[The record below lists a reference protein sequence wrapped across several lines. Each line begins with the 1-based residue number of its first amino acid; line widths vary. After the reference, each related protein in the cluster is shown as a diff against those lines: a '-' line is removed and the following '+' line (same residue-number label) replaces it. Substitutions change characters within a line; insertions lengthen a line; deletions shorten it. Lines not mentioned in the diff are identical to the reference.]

1 MIRRCLL
8 FFAVTT
14 GLLSGCLAPRTDHTR
29 FYLLST
35 PTPAPPAAAVQR
47 DKVFLVGLRMS
58 SAEYLHTKQ
67 MLVALDGNQLR
78 LSEEN
83 EWEETPQAGFARV
96 LARRLARNLPDCQL
110 IPLPSGLTNKLEFI
124 LEIELRSLQ
133 GRLEPKSEAEVSVEV
148 RILDANSRLLERE
161 ELRQTSPWSP
171 TAAPDGYPALAAAES
186 RAAADLADAIGRKV
200 LACHR
205 QNAGR

>member
-1 MIRRCLL
+1 MKFRYLL

-14 GLLSGCLAPRTDHTR
+14 GLFAGCLAPPTDHTR
-29 FYLLST
+29 FYVLA
-35 PTPAPPAAAVQR
+35 TPASAPTTAAVER
-47 DKVFLVGLRMS
+47 DKVFLVGLRVT

-67 MLVALDGNQLR
+67 MIVEVGPNQLR

-83 EWEETPQAGFARV
+83 VWQETPQAGFTRILAEC
-96 LARRLARNLPDCQL
+96 LARSLPDCEL
-110 IPLPSGLTNKLEFI
+110 VPLPSGVTNKLELV

-133 GRLEPKSEAEVSVEV
+133 GTQKPTSEGEVSAEV
-148 RILDANSRLLERE
+148 RILDANSRLLERD

-171 TAAPDGYPALAAAES
+171 TTSPDNYASLAAAES
-186 RAAADLADAIGRKV
+186 RAASDLSDAIGQKI